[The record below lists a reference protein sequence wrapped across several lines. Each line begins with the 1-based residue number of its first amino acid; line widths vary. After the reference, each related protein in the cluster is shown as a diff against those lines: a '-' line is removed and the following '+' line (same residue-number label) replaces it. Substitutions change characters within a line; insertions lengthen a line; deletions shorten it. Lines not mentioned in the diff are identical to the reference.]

1 VRLELLKIL
10 LVDDSPHIRTLLAEI
25 LRAIGI
31 QHLFEAGDGSEA
43 LELLRRQPVDIVF
56 TDLAMAPMDGVDL
69 TRLIRRAPDSA
80 NAMLPVVMITG
91 HTTLRRLQAARDAGV
106 NEMLAKP
113 LTARGVLDRLKR
125 VIEQPRPFV
134 RTDDYFGPDR
144 RRRNDP
150 AYAGPLRRS
159 SDTKSR

>member
-31 QHLFEAGDGSEA
+31 QHLFSAGDGSEA
-43 LELLRRQPVDIVF
+43 LHLLRSQPVDLVI
-56 TDLAMAPMDGVDL
+56 TDLAMAPMDGVEL
-69 TRLIRRAPDSA
+69 TRLIRQSPDSA
-80 NAMLPVVMITG
+80 NPMLPIVMITG
-91 HTTLRRLQAARDAGV
+91 HTTLNRLQAARDAGV

-134 RTDDYFGPDR
+134 RSGDYFGPDR
-144 RRRNDP
+144 RRRSDP
-150 AYAGPLRRS
+150 AFPGPFRRKG
-159 SDTKSR
+159 DVRPR